1 MGNSWLRLFYHHRQF
16 VLDCLLHVSFNV
28 GSDIIECLHV
38 LECNLWL
45 TQKFCHGASYVWLI
59 GLSDEQ
65 VRLIDRCLTDRCV
78 WLTCALND
86 IVHVDR
92 CLIDRCLTWLTGVSD
107 WHVCLIDRCVYCDW
121 QVCWMTFVW
130 LTGVWRDWQVCLTD
144 TCVWLTGVSKVID
157 RCAEWHV
164 SDWQVSDVID
174 RCVWLTRVSD
184 WQMCLLWLTGVLNDM
199 CLIDRCVWLTGVS
212 DWHVCLLWL
221 KGVLNDVCLID
232 RCVWCD
238 WQVCWMELWTQST
251 VLEVSCLPCLLS
263 FLLEDR

>member
-121 QVCWMTFVW
+121 QVCWMT
-130 LTGVWRDWQVCLTD
+130 
-144 TCVWLTGVSKVID
+144 CVWLTDVSDVID
-157 RCAEWHV
+157 RCAEWNCELSQQYWRFPV
-164 SDWQVSDVID
+164 SPACWASYW
-174 RCVWLTRVSD
+174 RTGKHR
-184 WQMCLLWLTGVLNDM
+184 LLL
-199 CLIDRCVWLTGVS
+199 
-212 DWHVCLLWL
+212 
-221 KGVLNDVCLID
+221 
-232 RCVWCD
+232 
-238 WQVCWMELWTQST
+238 
-251 VLEVSCLPCLLS
+251 
-263 FLLEDR
+263 